1 MTFFIIIKHEK
12 SQKWDFLIS
21 LDFCFYFFKCIQKE
35 LNAMEHADKPKNKK
49 KDLEY
54 LLKGIDLKSIQL
66 EIDIRNGSKKVENL
80 FWLICILFATGSLC
94 IIFLFLHQYK
104 YI

>member
-1 MTFFIIIKHEK
+1 M
-12 SQKWDFLIS
+12 D
-21 LDFCFYFFKCIQKE
+21 
-35 LNAMEHADKPKNKK
+35 HADNPKNKK

-66 EIDIRNGSKKVENL
+66 EIDIRNGSRKVEKL
-80 FWLICILFATGSLC
+80 FWLICILFATGLLC